1 MPRFVMAFLVLLE
14 SFIVLAGGSSIED
27 DDPITDFQ
35 VVYPRDGGVTA
46 LPLRFKFH
54 IDAASLDALNSRYG
68 SMSVC
73 VELEKVATKC
83 SSMLRLRI
91 IFQDLLQNDCV
102 ARAFIFDGVTRYHE
116 MSPISF
122 TLLSSE
128 EFDTQ
133 IHRQREQIRVD
144 NNFPRD
150 LSITQWAQEQQTERS
165 YNLPGDSLSFVNDAH
180 SEVSK
185 LVIGI
190 KTAVLTNFPQRQAI
204 RETWARRTDLP
215 PNVKVFFL
223 GCTPDVDSLSDS
235 LEHQRIL
242 DAVNLER
249 AVYGDLLTDELECDD
264 KYTLLTEKVSA
275 FFEWLVAEFPR
286 TEVVMVTDDDVYV
299 RVDQLVADLS
309 TTTRH
314 KGLYV
319 GELTDTL
326 HPASLAPIR
335 DPTMAYYTSRQS
347 YPLKHFPPYAGG
359 PHYLVSMDC
368 VQFIAKNRRRL
379 ASIGGIEDTS
389 IALWL
394 LAIQVHVQYSPALA
408 SLRVRV
414 CQNDFLSFADLSPLG
429 IRSIHENLLHGRDFC
444 HNFDRILWGCTRSAS
459 LETIV
464 NQVHHL

>member
-1 MPRFVMAFLVLLE
+1 MARFVMAFLVLLE

-35 VVYPRDGGVTA
+35 VVYPRDGRVTA

-73 VELEKVATKC
+73 VELEKVATK
-83 SSMLRLRI
+83 
-91 IFQDLLQNDCV
+91 F
-102 ARAFIFDGVTRYHE
+102 
-116 MSPISF
+116 
-122 TLLSSE
+122 
-128 EFDTQ
+128 
-133 IHRQREQIRVD
+133 
-144 NNFPRD
+144 
-150 LSITQWAQEQQTERS
+150 
-165 YNLPGDSLSFVNDAH
+165 
-180 SEVSK
+180 
-185 LVIGI
+185 
-190 KTAVLTNFPQRQAI
+190 
-204 RETWARRTDLP
+204 
-215 PNVKVFFL
+215 
-223 GCTPDVDSLSDS
+223 
-235 LEHQRIL
+235 
-242 DAVNLER
+242 
-249 AVYGDLLTDELECDD
+249 
-264 KYTLLTEKVSA
+264 
-275 FFEWLVAEFPR
+275 
-286 TEVVMVTDDDVYV
+286 VMVTDDDVYV